1 MHNVY
6 LNGVLQS
13 LDIQTKRM
21 VGEVMN
27 LIEASLP
34 DSSATTAL
42 KKSIKQAMW
51 RTNRNIQDDMNSM
64 SFTDTNVNMEKIK
77 ND

>member
-1 MHNVY
+1 MRSVY
-6 LNGVLQS
+6 TGGILQS

-34 DSSATTAL
+34 DTPATTAL

-51 RTNRNIQDDMNSM
+51 RTNRNVQIDVNSM
-64 SFTDTNVNMEKIK
+64 SFTDITVNMEKIK
-77 ND
+77 NG

>member
-1 MHNVY
+1 MQIVY
-6 LNGVLQS
+6 ANGVLQS

-27 LIEASLP
+27 LLEASLP
-34 DSSATTAL
+34 DVPATIAL

-51 RTNRNIQDDMNSM
+51 RTNRNVQDEVNSM
-64 SFTDTNVNMEKIK
+64 SFQSMEDK
-77 ND
+77 

>member
-1 MHNVY
+1 MKSVY
-6 LNGVLQS
+6 TDGVLQS

-34 DSSATTAL
+34 DSPATVAL

-51 RTNRNIQDDMNSM
+51 RTNRNVQDDVNGL
-64 SFTDTNVNMEKIK
+64 SFTNKDKTE
-77 ND
+77 

>member
-1 MHNVY
+1 MRSVY
-6 LNGVLQS
+6 TDGLLQS
-13 LDIQTKRM
+13 LDVQTKRM

-34 DSSATTAL
+34 DTAATTAL

-51 RTNRNIQDDMNSM
+51 RTNRNVQDDVTSM
-64 SFTDTNVNMEKIK
+64 SFSNEDKIE
-77 ND
+77 

>member
-1 MHNVY
+1 MQSVY
-6 LNGVLQS
+6 TNGVLQS

-27 LIEASLP
+27 LLEASLP
-34 DSSATTAL
+34 DVPATIAL

-51 RTNRNIQDDMNSM
+51 RTNRSIQDDVNSM
-64 SFTDTNVNMEKIK
+64 SFQSME
-77 ND
+77 D

>member
-1 MHNVY
+1 MHSVY

-27 LIEASLP
+27 LMEGSLP
-34 DSSATTAL
+34 ETIATTAL
-42 KKSIKQAMW
+42 KKSIKQAMR
-51 RTNRNIQDDMNSM
+51 RTNRNIQDDLNSM
-64 SFTDTNVNMEKIK
+64 SFTDINVNMEKIK
-77 ND
+77 NG

>member
-1 MHNVY
+1 MRSVY
-6 LNGVLQS
+6 TDGVLQS

-34 DSSATTAL
+34 DSVATNAL
-42 KKSIKQAMW
+42 KKSIKQALW
-51 RTNRNIQDDMNSM
+51 RTNRNIQDDVNSM
-64 SFTDTNVNMEKIK
+64 SFSNEDKIE
-77 ND
+77 

>member
-1 MHNVY
+1 MHSVY

-13 LDIQTKRM
+13 LDVQTKRM

-27 LIEASLP
+27 LMEGSLP
-34 DSSATTAL
+34 ETSATTAL

-51 RTNRNIQDDMNSM
+51 RTNRNIQDDLNSM
-64 SFTDTNVNMEKIK
+64 SFTNINVNMEKIK
-77 ND
+77 NG

>member
-1 MHNVY
+1 MHSVY

-27 LIEASLP
+27 LMEGSLP
-34 DSSATTAL
+34 ETIATTAL
-42 KKSIKQAMW
+42 NNSIKQALW
-51 RTNRNIQDDMNSM
+51 RTNRNSQDDLNSR
-64 SFTDTNVNMEKIK
+64 SFTDINVNMEKIK
-77 ND
+77 NG

>member
-1 MHNVY
+1 MQIVY
-6 LNGVLQS
+6 ANGVLQS

-27 LIEASLP
+27 ILEASLP

-42 KKSIKQAMW
+42 KKSIKQTMW
-51 RTNRNIQDDMNSM
+51 RTNRNLQDDVNSM
-64 SFTDTNVNMEKIK
+64 SFTEK
-77 ND
+77 

>member
-1 MHNVY
+1 MRSVY
-6 LNGVLQS
+6 TNGVLQS

-27 LIEASLP
+27 LLEASLP
-34 DSSATTAL
+34 GVPATVAL

-51 RTNRNIQDDMNSM
+51 RTNRNVQDDLNSM
-64 SFTDTNVNMEKIK
+64 SFTK
-77 ND
+77 

>member
-1 MHNVY
+1 MRSVY
-6 LNGVLQS
+6 TDGVLQS

-27 LIEASLP
+27 LMEASLP
-34 DSSATTAL
+34 DTSATVAL
-42 KKSIKQAMW
+42 KKSIKQTMW
-51 RTNRNIQDDMNSM
+51 RTNRNIQDDMNGL
-64 SFTDTNVNMEKIK
+64 SFNEDKI

>member
-1 MHNVY
+1 MRSVY
-6 LNGVLQS
+6 TGGVLQS
-13 LDIQTKRM
+13 LDVQTKRM

-34 DSSATTAL
+34 DSVATSAL

-51 RTNRNIQDDMNSM
+51 RTNRNVQDDVNSM
-64 SFTDTNVNMEKIK
+64 SFISEDTK
-77 ND
+77 NDKTYV

>member
-1 MHNVY
+1 MQSVY
-6 LNGVLQS
+6 TNGVLQS

-34 DSSATTAL
+34 DVPATVAL
-42 KKSIKQAMW
+42 KKSIKQAMC
-51 RTNRNIQDDMNSM
+51 RTNRNVQDEVNSM
-64 SFTDTNVNMEKIK
+64 SFQSMEDK
-77 ND
+77 